1 MMVQKDSPLQRFQLN
16 MNGPDR
22 IMKHLSL
29 SLFPIIILLITVHSG
44 FAQNLKLNKHGY
56 FETRGFNVFVYSEKF
71 NGLFFDEKH
80 SGIELIQSGE
90 RTATDGAVR
99 LRATPE
105 QWDVVPEVVSRRVD
119 NQDNRIEVTLR
130 YKKYNFDSKIVVTAK
145 NQGVWIDVY
154 LDKPLPKEL
163 EGHAGFNL
171 DFLPTAYFHKTYL
184 MDNNPHIFPIYPEGP
199 MVTKPDSLKIPQ
211 FNGFSTFN
219 GHGRHVFVD
228 PLPMAT
234 GSTLILA
241 PSDRKRR
248 VEIQSTEGKLSLYD
262 GRNVAQNGW
271 FVVRSMIPANKTGKV
286 VEWHLTASTIK
297 NWIRKP
303 VIEFSQ
309 AGYHPEQE
317 KRAVIELDKNDTP
330 LKTASLYRI
339 APDGMSEKVLT
350 APVTRWGRYYRYNYV
365 TFNFSSVKKPGT
377 YFIRY
382 GNEKTNVFPIDKHV
396 YDNVWHQTLDV
407 WFPVQMDHMFVR
419 DAYRVWHGV
428 PFLDDARQA
437 PLNNNHFDNH
447 RQGPVTDTKY
457 KPGQHIPG
465 LNVGGWFDA
474 GDYDIEEPSQ
484 CVAISGFSAAW
495 EAFKPKL
502 DETYINEKQR
512 YVDIHDPDGKPDIL
526 QQIEHGVLL
535 QLAQQKAFGRA
546 IRAISE
552 AHLYEY
558 DQLGDAAQVTDNKIY
573 TPRLKPYQV
582 EGDSSGTPDDR
593 WAFTNDVP
601 SVNYMSIAALASASR
616 ALKGF
621 NDTLSTEC
629 LNVAEQSW
637 ARQQKDTVGTGNS
650 RFRFFLQYAEMPADL
665 QLFIAT
671 RKAQYGDRFKKLIW
685 KSLDQFV
692 DRNIKLAVMAAPYF
706 GQDYKK
712 KLEPYVIQFKKHDE
726 ALLKENPYGVPIGTG
741 GWGGNSGVVNWAITN
756 YYVHQAFPQIV
767 GSKYT
772 IRGIDYLFGC
782 HPYSNTS
789 FVSSVGVHSKERFYS
804 SNRADLSFIAGGV
817 VPGILILKPDF
828 PENMDAWPMLWGENE
843 SVISICGDYVFLSN
857 AVDHLLKNDI
867 HS

>member
-1 MMVQKDSPLQRFQLN
+1 MVQKDSPFIKVLLHKTGAGGIRRFL
-16 MNGPDR
+16 PE
-22 IMKHLSL
+22 SL
-29 SLFPIIILLITVHSG
+29 IALIILIISVHS
-44 FAQNLKLNKHGY
+44 AYSQNLHINKQGY

-80 SGIELIQSGE
+80 SGIEIIQDGE

-99 LRATPE
+99 LRTTPE
-105 QWDVVPEVVSRRVD
+105 QWDIVPEVLSRKVD
-119 NQDNRIEVTLR
+119 NKNNKIEVTLR
-130 YKKYNFDSKIVVTAK
+130 YKQYNFDSKIVVTSK
-145 NQGVWIDVY
+145 KQGVWIDVY
-154 LDKPLPKEL
+154 LDKPLPKKL

-184 MDNNPHIFPIYPEGP
+184 MDNNPHIFPIYPAGP
-199 MVTKPDSLKIPQ
+199 MVAKPDSEKIPQ

-219 GHGRHVFVD
+219 GRGRHIFVD

-234 GSTLILA
+234 GKTLIMA
-241 PSDRKRR
+241 PGDQKRR
-248 VEIQSTEGKLSLYD
+248 VEIKSTEGNLSLYD

-309 AGYHPEQE
+309 VGYHPAQE

-330 LKTASLYRI
+330 LQTASLYRI
-339 APDGMSEKVLT
+339 TPGGASEKVLT
-350 APVTRWGRYYRYNYV
+350 AHLNKWGQYYRYNYV
-365 TFNFSSVKKPGT
+365 TFDFTSVRKSGT
-377 YFIRY
+377 YFIKY
-382 GNEKTNVFPIDKHV
+382 GGEKSNVFPIDNHV
-396 YDNVWHQTLDV
+396 YDNVWHQTLDE

-447 RQGPVTDTKY
+447 RQGATTDTRY

-484 CVAISGFSAAW
+484 CVAISGFTATW

-512 YVDIHDPDGKPDIL
+512 YVDIHVPDGKPDIL

-552 AHLYEY
+552 AHLFEY

-593 WAFTNDVP
+593 WAFTDDVP
-601 SVNYMSIAALASASR
+601 SVNYMSIASLASASR
-616 ALKGF
+616 ALKGY
-621 NDTLSTEC
+621 NDTLATEC

-650 RFRFFLQYAEMPADL
+650 RFRFFQQYAEMPADL

-671 RKAQYGDRFKKLIW
+671 KKSQIW
-685 KSLDQFV
+685 QSIQKVSLAGA
-692 DRNIKLAVMAAPYF
+692 R
-706 GQDYKK
+706 
-712 KLEPYVIQFKKHDE
+712 
-726 ALLKENPYGVPIGTG
+726 
-741 GWGGNSGVVNWAITN
+741 
-756 YYVHQAFPQIV
+756 
-767 GSKYT
+767 
-772 IRGIDYLFGC
+772 
-782 HPYSNTS
+782 S
-789 FVSSVGVHSKERFYS
+789 FR
-804 SNRADLSFIAGGV
+804 
-817 VPGILILKPDF
+817 
-828 PENMDAWPMLWGENE
+828 
-843 SVISICGDYVFLSN
+843 
-857 AVDHLLKNDI
+857 
-867 HS
+867 